1 MERNTMKELLNGIID
16 LHIHAGPSV
25 AKRSVDAIEMMQE
38 AVDAGYR
45 AAVIKDHYFPT
56 MMSATMAQQHF
67 GQEKTRMFGG
77 IVLNNSVG
85 LFNLNAVDAAC
96 AMGAKFVC
104 MPTVS
109 SKCHID
115 GHKGAFL
122 GSGNTS
128 AAENPVCYLNENGE
142 LDANLIQVLEYLA
155 EKPEVILY
163 TGHGTAPEVD
173 ALIRKAT
180 ELGIQRILVN
190 HPHFL
195 VHATYEQMASWAKLG
210 AFIEL
215 NAGVVKDIATLSE
228 PVDISVVGKM
238 IEAVP
243 ADRLVVDSDF
253 GQKVNGSPV
262 DGLYRFICALM
273 KDLHVTQ
280 EQITA
285 MTKTNPAWLLGL

>member
-1 MERNTMKELLNGIID
+1 MMENLLNGIID

-25 AKRSVDAIEMMQE
+25 AKRSVDAIEMMRE

-56 MMSATMAQQHF
+56 MMSAEMAQTHF
-67 GQEKTRMFGG
+67 GQGRTEMFGG
-77 IVLNNSVG
+77 LVLNHSAG

-96 AMGAKFVC
+96 AMGAKYVC

-128 AAENPVCYLNENGE
+128 VAETPVCYLREVGT
-142 LDANLIQVLEYLA
+142 LDPALVKVLEYLA
-155 EKPEVILY
+155 QRPEVILY
-163 TGHGTAPEVD
+163 TGHGSAAEVD
-173 ALIRKAT
+173 ALIRKAA

-195 VHATYEQMASWAKLG
+195 VHASYEQMASWAKLG
-210 AFIEL
+210 AYMEL
-215 NAGVVKDIATLSE
+215 NAGVVKGIATLSD
-228 PVDISVVGKM
+228 PVDLSVVGK
-238 IEAVP
+238 ILEAVP
-243 ADRLVVDSDF
+243 ENRLVVDSDF
-253 GQKVNGSPV
+253 GQKVNGSLV
-262 DGLYRFICALM
+262 NGLYRFIRALTD
-273 KDLHVTQ
+273 DLHVS
-280 EQITA
+280 EAQIET
-285 MTKTNPAWLLGL
+285 MTRKNPAWLLSLD

>member
-1 MERNTMKELLNGIID
+1 MRELLNGIID
-16 LHIHAGPSV
+16 MHIHAGPSV
-25 AKRSVDAIEMMQE
+25 AKRSVDAIEMMRE
-38 AVDAGYR
+38 AVEAGYR
-45 AAVIKDHYFPT
+45 AVVIKDHYFPT

-67 GQEKTRMFGG
+67 GQDKTQMFGG
-77 IVLNNSVG
+77 IALNNSVG

-96 AMGAKFVC
+96 AMGAKYVC

-128 AAENPVCYLNENGE
+128 VAERPVCYLREDGT
-142 LDANLIQVLEYLA
+142 LDPALVSVLEYLA
-155 EKPEVILY
+155 GRPDVILY
-163 TGHGTAPEVD
+163 TGHGTAAEVD

-180 ELGIQRILVN
+180 ALGIKRILVN

-210 AFIEL
+210 AYIEL

-228 PVDISVVGKM
+228 PVDISVVGK
-238 IEAVP
+238 ILEAVP
-243 ADRLVVDSDF
+243 ENRLVVDSDF
-253 GQKVNGSPV
+253 GQKVNGSPSE
-262 DGLYRFICALM
+262 GLYRFICALM
-273 KDLHVTQ
+273 RELHVS
-280 EQITA
+280 ESQIEK
-285 MTKTNPAWLLGL
+285 MTRKNPAYLLGLD

>member
-1 MERNTMKELLNGIID
+1 MKDELLNGIID

-56 MMSATMAQQHF
+56 MMSATMADQHF
-67 GQEKTRMFGG
+67 GEGKTKMFGG
-77 IVLNNSVG
+77 IVLNHSVG

-122 GSGNTS
+122 GSGNTTV
-128 AAENPVCYLNENGE
+128 AETPVCYLREDGT
-142 LDANLIQVLEYLA
+142 LDPALVQVLEYLA
-155 EKPEVILY
+155 KKPEVILY
-163 TGHGTAPEVD
+163 TGHGTAAEVD
-173 ALIRKAT
+173 ALIRKAA
-180 ELGIQRILVN
+180 ELGIRRILVN

-195 VHATYEQMASWAKLG
+195 VHATYEQMAAWAELG

-228 PVDISVVGKM
+228 PVELSVVGDMLK
-238 IEAVP
+238 AVP
-243 ADRLVVDSDF
+243 VSRLVVDSDF
-253 GQKVNGSPV
+253 GQKVNGSPA
-262 DGLYRFICALM
+262 DGLRRFITALM
-273 KDLHVTQ
+273 EQLHVSEADIHT
-280 EQITA
+280 
-285 MTKTNPAWLLGL
+285 MTRTNPAWLLNLEN

>member
-1 MERNTMKELLNGIID
+1 MKDELLNGIID

-56 MMSATMAQQHF
+56 MMSATMSQQHF
-67 GQEKTRMFGG
+67 GQDKTKMFGG

-96 AMGAKFVC
+96 AMGAKYVC

-128 AAENPVCYLNENGE
+128 VAETPVCYLKENDD
-142 LDANLIQVLEYLA
+142 LDPALVDILKYLA
-155 EKPEVILY
+155 RKPEVFS
-163 TGHGTAPEVD
+163 TPDMAP
-173 ALIRKAT
+173 LPKSM
-180 ELGIQRILVN
+180 L
-190 HPHFL
+190 
-195 VHATYEQMASWAKLG
+195 
-210 AFIEL
+210 
-215 NAGVVKDIATLSE
+215 
-228 PVDISVVGKM
+228 
-238 IEAVP
+238 
-243 ADRLVVDSDF
+243 
-253 GQKVNGSPV
+253 
-262 DGLYRFICALM
+262 
-273 KDLHVTQ
+273 
-280 EQITA
+280 
-285 MTKTNPAWLLGL
+285 

>member
-1 MERNTMKELLNGIID
+1 MKDELLNGIID

-56 MMSATMAQQHF
+56 MMSATMSQQHF
-67 GQEKTRMFGG
+67 GQDTTKMFGG

-96 AMGAKFVC
+96 AMGAKYVC

-128 AAENPVCYLNENGE
+128 VAETPVCYLKENGD
-142 LDANLIQVLEYLA
+142 LDPALVDILEYLA
-155 EKPEVILY
+155 RKPEVILY
-163 TGHGTAPEVD
+163 TGHGTAAEVD
-173 ALIRKAT
+173 ALIHKAT
-180 ELGIQRILVN
+180 ELGIKRILVN

-215 NAGVVKDIATLSE
+215 NAGVVKNIATLSE
-228 PVDISVVGKM
+228 PVDISVVGKI

-243 ADRLVVDSDF
+243 FDRLVVDSDF

-262 DGLYRFICALM
+262 DGLSRFISALM
-273 KDLHVTQ
+273 TELHVTE
-280 EQITA
+280 EQITI
-285 MTKTNPAWLLGL
+285 MTKMNPAWLLGLD

>member
-1 MERNTMKELLNGIID
+1 MKDELLNGIID

-56 MMSATMAQQHF
+56 MMSATMSQQHF
-67 GQEKTRMFGG
+67 GQDKTKMFGG

-96 AMGAKFVC
+96 AMGAKYVC

-128 AAENPVCYLNENGE
+128 VVETPVCYLKENGD
-142 LDANLIQVLEYLA
+142 LDPALVDILKYLA
-155 EKPEVILY
+155 RKPEVILY
-163 TGHGTAPEVD
+163 TGHGTAAEVD
-173 ALIRKAT
+173 ALIHKAA
-180 ELGIQRILVN
+180 ELGIKRILVN

-215 NAGVVKDIATLSE
+215 NAGVVKNIATLSE
-228 PVDISVVGKM
+228 PVDISVVGKI

-243 ADRLVVDSDF
+243 FDRLVVDSDF

-262 DGLYRFICALM
+262 DGLSRFISALM
-273 KDLHVTQ
+273 TELHVTE
-280 EQITA
+280 EQITT
-285 MTKTNPAWLLGL
+285 MTKMNPAWLLGLD

>member
-1 MERNTMKELLNGIID
+1 MKDELLNGIID

-56 MMSATMAQQHF
+56 MMSATMSQQHF
-67 GQEKTRMFGG
+67 GQDTTKMFGG

-96 AMGAKFVC
+96 AMGAKYVC

-128 AAENPVCYLNENGE
+128 VAETPVCYLKENGD
-142 LDANLIQVLEYLA
+142 LNPALVDILEYLA
-155 EKPEVILY
+155 RKPEVILY
-163 TGHGTAPEVD
+163 TGHGTAAEVD
-173 ALIRKAT
+173 ALIHKAA
-180 ELGIQRILVN
+180 ELGIKRILVN

-215 NAGVVKDIATLSE
+215 NAGVVKNIATLSE
-228 PVDISVVGKM
+228 PVDISVVGKI

-243 ADRLVVDSDF
+243 FDRLVVDSDF

-262 DGLYRFICALM
+262 DGLSRFISALM
-273 KDLHVTQ
+273 TELHVTE
-280 EQITA
+280 EQIAT
-285 MTKTNPAWLLGL
+285 MTKMNPAWLLGLD

>member
-1 MERNTMKELLNGIID
+1 MKDELLNGIID

-56 MMSATMAQQHF
+56 MMSATMSQQHF
-67 GQEKTRMFGG
+67 GQDTTKMFGG

-96 AMGAKFVC
+96 AMGAKYVC

-128 AAENPVCYLNENGE
+128 VAETPVCYLKENGD
-142 LDANLIQVLEYLA
+142 LNPALVDILEYLA
-155 EKPEVILY
+155 RKPEVILY
-163 TGHGTAPEVD
+163 TGHGTAAEVD
-173 ALIRKAT
+173 ALIHKAT
-180 ELGIQRILVN
+180 ELGIKRILVN

-215 NAGVVKDIATLSE
+215 NAGVVKNIATLSE
-228 PVDISVVGKM
+228 PVDISVVGKI

-243 ADRLVVDSDF
+243 FDRLVVDSDF

-262 DGLYRFICALM
+262 DGLSRFISALM
-273 KDLHVTQ
+273 TELHVTE
-280 EQITA
+280 EQITT
-285 MTKTNPAWLLGL
+285 MTKMNPAWLLGLD

>member
-1 MERNTMKELLNGIID
+1 MKDELLNGIID

-56 MMSATMAQQHF
+56 MMSATMSQQHF
-67 GQEKTRMFGG
+67 GQDKTKMFGG

-96 AMGAKFVC
+96 AMGAKYVC

-128 AAENPVCYLNENGE
+128 VAETPVCYLKENDD
-142 LDANLIQVLEYLA
+142 LDPALVDILKYLA
-155 EKPEVILY
+155 RKPEVILY
-163 TGHGTAPEVD
+163 TGHGTAAEVD
-173 ALIRKAT
+173 ALIHKAA
-180 ELGIQRILVN
+180 ELGIKRILVN

-215 NAGVVKDIATLSE
+215 NAGVVKNIATLSE
-228 PVDISVVGKM
+228 PVDISVVGKI

-243 ADRLVVDSDF
+243 FDRLVVDSDF

-262 DGLYRFICALM
+262 DGLSRFISALM
-273 KDLHVTQ
+273 TELHVTE
-280 EQITA
+280 EQNAT
-285 MTKTNPAWLLGL
+285 MTKMNPAWLLGLD

>member
-1 MERNTMKELLNGIID
+1 MMENLLNGIID

-25 AKRSVDAIEMMQE
+25 AKRSVDAIEMMRE

-56 MMSATMAQQHF
+56 MMSAEMAQTHF
-67 GQEKTRMFGG
+67 GQGRTEMFGG
-77 IVLNNSVG
+77 LVLNHSAG

-96 AMGAKFVC
+96 AMGAKYVC

-115 GHKGAFL
+115 VHKGAFL

-128 AAENPVCYLNENGE
+128 VAETPVCYLREDGT
-142 LDANLIQVLEYLA
+142 LDPALVKVLEYLA
-155 EKPEVILY
+155 QRPEVILY
-163 TGHGTAPEVD
+163 TGHGSAAEVD
-173 ALIRKAT
+173 ALIRKAA

-195 VHATYEQMASWAKLG
+195 VHASYEQMASWAKLG
-210 AFIEL
+210 AYMEL
-215 NAGVVKDIATLSE
+215 NAGVVKGIATLSD
-228 PVDISVVGKM
+228 PVDLSVVGK
-238 IEAVP
+238 ILEAVP
-243 ADRLVVDSDF
+243 ENRLVVDSDF

-262 DGLYRFICALM
+262 NGLYRFIRALTD
-273 KDLHVTQ
+273 DLHVS
-280 EQITA
+280 EAQIET
-285 MTKTNPAWLLGL
+285 MTRKNPAWLLSLD

>member
-1 MERNTMKELLNGIID
+1 MKELLNGVID

-38 AVDAGYR
+38 AVDTGYR

-56 MMSATMAQQHF
+56 MMSATMAQEHF
-67 GQEKTRMFGG
+67 GREKTQMFGG

-109 SKCHID
+109 SQCHID

-122 GSGNTS
+122 GSGNTTVPES
-128 AAENPVCYLNENGE
+128 PVCYLRQDGS
-142 LDANLIQVLEYLA
+142 LDPALVQVLEYLA
-155 EKPEVILY
+155 KKPDVILY
-163 TGHGTAPEVD
+163 TGHGTAAEVD
-173 ALIRKAT
+173 ALIRKAA

-195 VHATYEQMASWAKLG
+195 VHATYDQMAAWAKLG

-215 NAGVVKDIATLSE
+215 NAGVVKDIAILSE
-228 PVDISVVGKM
+228 PVDLSVVGKM
-238 IEAVP
+238 LETVP
-243 ADRLVVDSDF
+243 ADHLVVDSDF

-262 DGLYRFICALM
+262 NGLYRFIEALM
-273 KDLHVTQ
+273 NDLRVS
-280 EQITA
+280 EAQIHT
-285 MTKTNPAWLLGL
+285 MTKTNPAWLLGLD

>member
-1 MERNTMKELLNGIID
+1 MKDELLNGIID

-56 MMSATMAQQHF
+56 MMSATMSQQHF
-67 GQEKTRMFGG
+67 GQDTTKMLGG

-96 AMGAKFVC
+96 AMGAKYVC

-128 AAENPVCYLNENGE
+128 VAETPVCYLKENGD
-142 LDANLIQVLEYLA
+142 LDPALVDILEYLA
-155 EKPEVILY
+155 RKPEVILY
-163 TGHGTAPEVD
+163 TGHGTAAEVD
-173 ALIRKAT
+173 ALIHKAT
-180 ELGIQRILVN
+180 ELGIKRILVN

-215 NAGVVKDIATLSE
+215 NAGVVKNIATLSE
-228 PVDISVVGKM
+228 PVDISVVGKI

-243 ADRLVVDSDF
+243 FDRLVVDSDF

-262 DGLYRFICALM
+262 DGLSRFISALM
-273 KDLHVTQ
+273 TELHVTE
-280 EQITA
+280 EQIAT
-285 MTKTNPAWLLGL
+285 MTKMNPAWLLGLD